1 MDNDFEGISWQH
13 ETENTASRS
22 NSAVQNEG
30 AESRADRAGL
40 KGKRRTSSN
49 THQAGRNAD
58 AIDLAGIGDGRL
70 DCTVGSPLKES
81 DGTKDAYVSYLITTH
96 VSAST
101 LILSLHVRTLNHLM
115 CYLDRF

>member
-22 NSAVQNEG
+22 NSAVQNEDV
-30 AESRADRAGL
+30 ESRAGRAGL

-58 AIDLAGIGDGRL
+58 AVDLAGIGDGRL

-81 DGTKDAYVSYLITTH
+81 DGTKDAFVSYLITTH
-96 VSAST
+96 VSASS
-101 LILSLHVRTLNHLM
+101 LSCSR
-115 CYLDRF
+115 YISGR

>member
-1 MDNDFEGISWQH
+1 MENDFEGISWQR

-22 NSAVQNEG
+22 NSAVQNEDV
-30 AESRADRAGL
+30 ESRRDRAGL

-49 THQAGRNAD
+49 TQQAGRNAD
-58 AIDLAGIGDGRL
+58 AVDLAGIGDGRL

-96 VSAST
+96 VSASS
-101 LILSLHVRTLNHLM
+101 LSFSRYILGR
-115 CYLDRF
+115 